1 MRSGGLV
8 MALNKYKLGDLIYE
22 IHRFNSTLEYGLEY
36 VRGISNSKEITKTK
50 ADVDETVIHKFYV
63 IYPGE
68 FIYNPR
74 TTRMG
79 DKVGLCY
86 NNTSIPLLFT
96 FNNIAFGIKESARNI
111 LLPDYLYIYFNRSE
125 FDRYAIVHSW
135 GSATELFTFEEMCD
149 IDIEVPDLPTQQ
161 KYVDIY
167 KDLIVNQQSYE
178 RGLEDLKLTFDCLID
193 QIKHTAKKTPVS
205 ELLKEVDN
213 RNIDGSITEVKGIN
227 ITKQFMPSVADITG
241 VDLRKY
247 KLVKKN
253 QFAFSGMQTG
263 RDECIRIALNKNE
276 KPIIISPAYTVF
288 ETIKNDI
295 IEEYVMMWFSRK
307 ESDRLGWFMSDSSI
321 RSNLDLERFYETL
334 IPVPDKLIQQ
344 SIVDLFNAYITRRR
358 INDQL
363 KAQIKNI
370 CPILIKG
377 SLEESSRGGVE

>member
-1 MRSGGLV
+1 
-8 MALNKYKLGDLIYE
+8 MALTKYKLGDLIYE

-79 DKVGLCY
+79 DKVGLGY

-125 FDRYAIVHSW
+125 FGRYAIVHSW

-167 KDLIVNQQSYE
+167 KALIANQQSYE
-178 RGLEDLKLTFDCLID
+178 RGLEDLKLVCDGYIEDLRRKIPCERIGPYIEKVDERNSNLSLGVADVKSVNMDGTFAETVANVDADRI
-193 QIKHTAKKTPVS
+193 HTYKVVKSNEFAYT
-205 ELLKEVDN
+205 N
-213 RNIDGSITEVKGIN
+213 RINIGSIARRLPEDGCC
-227 ITKQFMPSVADITG
+227 
-241 VDLRKY
+241 
-247 KLVKKN
+247 LVS
-253 QFAFSGMQTG
+253 ASY
-263 RDECIRIALNKNE
+263 D
-276 KPIIISPAYTVF
+276 VF
-288 ETIKNDI
+288 EITNK
-295 IEEYVMMWFSRK
+295 EKLLPEYLTLWIRRSEFFRSTGFYAVGSVKDSFSVDMMK
-307 ESDRLGWFMSDSSI
+307 L
-321 RSNLDLERFYETL
+321 LE
-334 IPVPDKLIQQ
+334 IPIPDMTIQQ
-344 SIVDLFNAYITRRR
+344 AIVSLYQVYLTRKKL
-358 INDQL
+358 NEQL
-363 KAQIKNI
+363 KAQIKGI

-377 SLEESSRGGVE
+377 SIVNGG